1 MNGIN
6 IHFIHIPLIFTPM
19 NKVLFVLVFITPVY
33 SFAQPFSPAEITKW
47 KQQAQR
53 VTIIRDNWGIPHI
66 YGKTDADAVFGLL
79 YAQCEDDF
87 ARVEANYI
95 EKLGRQSEISGPNSL
110 YDDLL
115 HRLVLDSIAAKKDYD
130 SAPAWLKKLCIAF
143 ADGINYYLATHST
156 VKPALLTRFEPWW
169 PFMWTDGSI
178 GAISTGGATRQEL
191 QSFYAGEA
199 VGELPPKLD
208 DENEIGSNGFA
219 FSPKLTTSG
228 KAILYI
234 NPHVTFYFRP
244 EVHMVSEEGLN
255 AYGAVTWGQFFI
267 YQGFNEACGWMHTS
281 SQADVADLYEE
292 RVAKMSKGF
301 YYKYDLNLRPITQKK
316 VTILVRDG
324 ESLKEKSFDAYETHH
339 GPIVA
344 KRNEKW
350 LALKHHNRSA
360 KGLEQSWL
368 RTKARSFAE
377 FKQVM
382 YMKENTSNNTV
393 YADREGNI
401 AYWHGNFMPK
411 RDPKLDWSKPVDGT
425 TSKTEWGPLHM
436 VDDMV
441 TIYNPASGWVQNC
454 NQTPFTS
461 SGSSSPKR
469 ENFPAYMAPDAENY
483 RGINAVKVWSK
494 AKNLNI
500 DKVIEGGYTR
510 YLPAFDVLIPALTN
524 GWAKRSFIPD
534 SLSKDLE
541 MAVGLLKNWDRQ
553 TEISSVPSTLAIEWA
568 QRLLPAINRTEVSGM
583 PDAGFIEKTA
593 AFAATASPDAVLLPL
608 STTISDLKRRFGYW
622 EVPWGEINRYQRL
635 TGNLDEIYNDTMPSI
650 PSRFAAAT
658 WGALPSFVSR
668 PMNGSSRRY
677 GYSGNSF
684 ICAVEFGE
692 KVKAKS
698 LLAGGNSNN
707 PSSKHFG
714 DQAEMYANG
723 VFKDVLFYKDDIVK
737 NMIKKYKPGEN

>member
-1 MNGIN
+1 MKL
-6 IHFIHIPLIFTPM
+6 FAFLLVLLSPLLSHTQKFTA
-19 NKVLFVLVFITPVY
+19 T
-33 SFAQPFSPAEITKW
+33 EISTW
-47 KQQAQR
+47 KQQAQN

-87 ARVEANYI
+87 PRVEANYI
-95 EKLGRQSEISGPNSL
+95 EKLGRQAEVKGSRAL
-110 YDDLL
+110 YEDLL
-115 HRLVLDSIAAKKDYD
+115 HRLVLDSTAAKKDYAA
-130 SAPAWLKKLCIAF
+130 APVWLKKLCNAY
-143 ADGINYYLATHST
+143 ADGINYYMATHAEI
-156 VKPALLTRFEPWW
+156 KPALLTRFQPWW

-178 GAISTGGATRQEL
+178 GAISTGGATQQEL
-191 QSFYAGEA
+191 QSFYSGEA
-199 VGELPPKLD
+199 VAALPPRLD

-219 FSPKLTTSG
+219 FSPKLTQSG

-281 SQADVADLYEE
+281 SQADVADLYAEKVKGVKGKFE
-292 RVAKMSKGF
+292 YQYEGKSKPVA
-301 YYKYDLNLRPITQKK
+301 QKEIIISVNEGGTVSQK
-316 VTILVRDG
+316 VIRT
-324 ESLKEKSFDAYETHH
+324 FETHH
-339 GPIVA
+339 GPVVA
-344 KRNEKW
+344 KRDGAW

-411 RDPKLDWSKPVDGT
+411 RDAKLDWSKPVDGT

-441 TIYNPASGWVQNC
+441 TIYNPKTGWIQNC
-454 NQTPFTS
+454 NSTASTAAGES
-461 SGSSSPKR
+461 SLYLG
-469 ENFPAYMAPDAENY
+469 NFPKYMAPDAENF
-483 RGINAVKVWSK
+483 RGINAVRHCL
-494 AKNLNI
+494 NLLPQSLDI
-500 DKVIEGGYTR
+500 DKTIALGYTR
-510 YLPAFDVLIPALTN
+510 KLPAMDFLVPAMLRALQSTGLTDN
-524 GWAKRSFIPD
+524 
-534 SLSKDLE
+534 DLKQ
-541 MAVGLLKNWDRQ
+541 AHNLLADWKNETD
-553 TEISSVPSTLAIEWA
+553 TNSIATTLAIETA
-568 QRLLPAINRTEVSGM
+568 ERMLPFINRTNSTIM
-583 PDAGFIEKTA
+583 NDAGFVGKVMTYGEQA
-593 AFAATASPDAVLLPL
+593 PDSQVVRLLQATMKNLQE
-608 STTISDLKRRFGYW
+608 RFGKW
-622 EVPWGEINRYQRL
+622 AVSWGNINRYQRL
-635 TGNLDEIYNDTMPSI
+635 TGQLNETYDDSKPSI
-650 PSRFAAAT
+650 PARFAAAT
-658 WGALPSFVSR
+658 WGALPSYVSR
-668 PMNGSSRRY
+668 TIDGSSKRY

-707 PSSKHFG
+707 PASLHFG

-723 VFKDVLFYKDDIVK
+723 EFKDVLFYREDVLKRAVK
-737 NMIKKYKPGEN
+737 TYKPGT